1 MTPVCERGSGAQAE
15 RLAEAFLVARGLE
28 PIARNYRTRR
38 GEIDLIMRDG
48 ETLVFVEVRLRSN
61 RYFGDGTDSITARK
75 RMRIVAAA
83 QAYLQPLVR
92 TPACRFD
99 VVSLSKLH
107 ASGIEWVRDAF
118 GEMD

>member
-1 MTPVCERGSGAQAE
+1 MTPICERGNGARAE
-15 RLAEAFLVARGLE
+15 RLAEAFLVGQGLE
-28 PIARNYRTRR
+28 PIAQNYRTRR

-48 ETLVFVEVRLRSN
+48 RTLVFVEVRLRSN
-61 RYFGDGTDSITARK
+61 RSYGDGMDSVTARK

-83 QAYLQPLVR
+83 QAYLQSLGR

-99 VVSLSKLH
+99 VIALSTLD
-107 ASGIEWVRDAF
+107 ASSIEWLRDAF